1 MYAGLMISASAIS
14 DFREK
19 AFIPT
24 FLKIMLFFFSIF
36 FLSFEKKQ
44 PFARSAPG
52 SLPSLFKFSK
62 TNLLGSVKQM
72 FWFILIDFPNV
83 SVHYFILFFP
93 FWLPS
98 PLSHPMPVFSAN
110 LFRFFIDTTYVFVS
124 MSSICNINQLY
135 ITFVNQLSIGIC
147 INLKNRY
154 ESSRTFLMIQK

>member
-19 AFIPT
+19 AIIPP

-110 LFRFFIDTTYVFVS
+110 EI
-124 MSSICNINQLY
+124 Q
-135 ITFVNQLSIGIC
+135 
-147 INLKNRY
+147 
-154 ESSRTFLMIQK
+154 TFLLKKTMNAGIVLLRRTIVSGLYSPQKRSPKITWPNSK